1 MKAAVLHKFGD
12 IPRYEDF
19 PVPVPNQDEVLIKVK
34 AIAFENIHKM
44 MAEGEHFARH
54 QFLTELPAIVGFDG
68 IGELSNGQLVGFGG
82 TKAPYGSM
90 AEKTVVP
97 KTNTI
102 SIPEGVDAVTAAV
115 LPSSALTSLF
125 PFQWGAKLQHGETV
139 LINGATGVSGKLA
152 VQIAK
157 LLGAG
162 RIVGT
167 GRNRESLK
175 KVMELGADAVIDL
188 KQPDEQLADSFIKE
202 AKDGYD
208 IILDFLWGRP
218 TEVLIKTLIPDEI
231 GYVGNRIRL
240 VQVGEAAGET
250 ISLPASSLRNSGLE
264 IIGAS
269 AGMTPEAMNE
279 STNQV
284 WEWIKDNKLSMDI
297 EKVPLKDI
305 ESAWKR
311 TDFKGKRIVIVP

>member
-1 MKAAVLHKFGD
+1 
-12 IPRYEDF
+12 
-19 PVPVPNQDEVLIKVK
+19 
-34 AIAFENIHKM
+34 M
-44 MAEGEHFARH
+44 MAEGKHFASN
-54 QFLTELPAIVGFDG
+54 QFLTELPAIVGFDR
-68 IGELSNGQLVGFGG
+68 IGELTDGKLVGFGG

-218 TEVLIKTLIPDEI
+218 TEVLIKTLIPVEI